1 MKRILAATLLYCCA
15 PTPALAGPLYAG
27 VQLGDNSAGALLG
40 FQIDQTYAIEAHY
53 SKSSSSTTHAGLTVD
68 TASTGIGIVGIA
80 AFPMK
85 LREAL
90 PYDVF
95 LKAGYQRTNSTETY
109 SIPTSVTL
117 TLPYNGSF
125 STTKNQLILG
135 CGAEYDFSKN
145 LSGRMGLD
153 FVGKDRNLNL
163 GAIFKF

>member
-1 MKRILAATLLYCCA
+1 MKRTLAAALLYCCVL
-15 PTPALAGPLYAG
+15 TPAVADPLYAG

-53 SKSSSSTTHAGLTVD
+53 SKSSSNTTHAGLTVD
-68 TASTGIGIVGIA
+68 TTSTGIGVVGIA
-80 AFPMK
+80 AFPMRM
-85 LREAL
+85 REVL
-90 PYDVF
+90 PYEVF
-95 LKAGYQRTNSTETY
+95 IKAGYERTNSTENY

-117 TLPYNGSF
+117 TLPYNGSLN
-125 STTKNQLILG
+125 TTKNRLILG
-135 CGAEYDFSKN
+135 CGAEYAFSKN